1 MKDVQSVPATLQKYK
16 DIIETDPEL
25 SNPLV
30 LKRVR
35 QRLDLCYKAVEP
47 LRERLG
53 KISPLLHPVHE
64 RLVSLRRMIKAAE
77 ARRKV
82 WHNMQSFTILC

>member
-1 MKDVQSVPATLQKYK
+1 MPATLQKYK

-25 SNPLV
+25 SDPLI
-30 LKRVR
+30 LARVR
-35 QRLDLCYKAVEP
+35 QKLDLCYKAVEP
-47 LRERLG
+47 LRERLD
-53 KISPLLHPVHE
+53 KISPLLHPIHE

-82 WHNMQSFTILC
+82 WRNT